1 MRCALIFSTPMGILL
16 PLFAACLNL
25 GAQQQPQPPASV
37 RTAEQQFKNIKVLQA
52 TPADQVVIG
61 MHVIEESL
69 GVNCEYCHVAND
81 FPKDDKEPK
90 ETARKMIRMVMD
102 LNKNSFSEEQTVTCY
117 TCHRGSPKP
126 AEVLALPDTTSV
138 WVPYGTDPQLPQLP
152 GVDEI
157 LKNYVRALGGEQAI
171 RKVASRV
178 ITATRDVPTGPG
190 GTVPMPAQMEQYLKA
205 PNLASTLNRTATFS
219 TSEGFDG
226 STAWVQNMAGM
237 VNDAPA
243 VDLAR
248 DKRSGGLYEPVT
260 LKGEY
265 SHMEV
270 QGIEKV
276 NGREAYLVVGFPKG
290 DSPERLY
297 FDTTTGLLLRKIT
310 ILPTPFGS
318 SPFEVDYDDY
328 RDSGSGVKM
337 PFWIRMIPATPRSAM
352 ASRSSI
358 RIQKV
363 QDNVTVDSSKF
374 SKPQPRAASAQP

>member
-1 MRCALIFSTPMGILL
+1 MSARVSMSSSTVLIMLLAASLST
-16 PLFAACLNL
+16 AV
-25 GAQQQPQPPASV
+25 PASAQV
-37 RTAEQQFKNIKVLQA
+37 KTAEQQFKNIQVLQG
-52 TPADQVVIG
+52 TPADQVVVG
-61 MHVIEESL
+61 MHLIEGAL
-69 GVNCEYCHVAND
+69 GVDCEYCHVAND

-102 LNKNSFSEEQTVTCY
+102 LNKNSFSGQQIVTCY

-126 AEVLALPDTTSV
+126 QGLFALPDTTSL
-138 WVPYGTDPQLPQLP
+138 WVPYGTEPQVPQLPS
-152 GVDEI
+152 VDQI
-157 LKNYVRALGGEQAI
+157 LATYVRALGGEQAI
-171 RKVASRV
+171 RKVNSRV

-205 PNLASTLNRTATFS
+205 PNLVMTVNRTATFS

-226 STAWVQNMAGM
+226 SSAWVQNIMGM
-237 VNDAPA
+237 VNDAPP

-248 DKRSGGLYEPVT
+248 DKRSGGVYEPLTVKQQYT
-260 LKGEY
+260 R
-265 SHMEV
+265 MEV

-276 NGREAYLVVGFPKG
+276 NGREAYLVVGFQEA
-290 DSPERLY
+290 DFPERLY
-297 FDTTTGLLLRKIT
+297 FDTTTGLLLRKVT

-328 RDSGSGVKM
+328 RDSGSGVKI

-374 SKPQPRAASAQP
+374 SKPQPRAAAVRP